1 MSTTASINT
10 LIYTRNDLL
19 KMQEAAFVSAVKNIN
34 SRNRELLKNDFGS
47 TLVRNCAWDAAD
59 TIVSRYLNTAEYYI
73 SVQQMYNRIV
83 HFSYDDASDPLANND
98 SIRKM
103 LYTTGIQDD
112 VSDIAQKCQ
121 QSQVKLFVKESHIS
135 SSGKKSTRYIDNSI
149 IERGKTAYRD
159 SQSSKNRDEVTG
171 KDGTRLEVDHVQ
183 AAATATYNSAYIT
196 SPEGIEALKN
206 FYNSPDNFE
215 MLEKVANGSKGDV
228 RVYGEDSSKF
238 NKEELS
244 ALINSCRAQLT
255 NDGND
260 SKSNVRVYDAEGNH
274 VLSNKG
280 ISDLRKEYRASLKE
294 KYLKEGKSSEDA
306 DSLAIK
312 EADREIASKYDD
324 ITYKVDAKTLA
335 DAVCERW
342 ENPGK
347 ESTKQELIEKGF
359 LGKDGKVPKDVRDR
373 LEAKLRRS
381 MDAESI
387 VILQILQNE
396 DYRAVTHDA
405 LSKTKQS
412 AKKILVGQIIYYV
425 LPPLVFETQE
435 IIRKK
440 DLTIDTFFTK
450 IKKAQKRVVSYVV
463 SKLKDILK
471 NTLGNML
478 HNFIRN
484 IFDILI
490 ALVKETVKR
499 FIKAIKQLVLA
510 LVNCVRIL
518 TSKTTSPAE
527 KADAITKTLAAAF
540 VGIGLEILFEYLE
553 KQFGLPNW
561 FMEPLQI
568 IVTIIATNLIMLILQ
583 KADLFD
589 VQYGLLVANI
599 ERVFDEEYE
608 SYVTQSEEIM
618 KQDERVFEEQMS
630 EIKAEIAE
638 IRTSIENLDFYTA
651 SVADDLN
658 RLNNIFDMGIDFNQ
672 EWAEYAKCV

>member
-83 HFSYDDASDPLANND
+83 HFTYDDASDPLANND

-135 SSGKKSTRYIDNSI
+135 SSGKKSTRYVDNSI
-149 IERGKTAYRD
+149 IEQGKTAYRD
-159 SQSSKNRDEVTG
+159 SQSSENRDEVTG
-171 KDGTRLEVDHVQ
+171 RDGTRLEVDHVQ
-183 AAATATYNSAYIT
+183 SAAAARYNSAYIT
-196 SPEGIEALKN
+196 SPAGIDALKR

-228 RVYGEDSSKF
+228 RIYAEGNRIL
-238 NKEELS
+238 NKEEVS
-244 ALINSCRAQLT
+244 A
-255 NDGND
+255 
-260 SKSNVRVYDAEGNH
+260 
-274 VLSNKG
+274 
-280 ISDLRKEYRASLKE
+280 LRKECRTQLEES
-294 KYLKEGKSSEDA
+294 YLKEGKSSEDA
-306 DSLAIK
+306 NRLADK
-312 EADREIASKYDD
+312 EADREITAKYD

-342 ENPGK
+342 ENAGK
-347 ESTKQELIEKGF
+347 ESTKLALVEKGF
-359 LGKDGKVPKDVRDR
+359 LDENGKVPANIRKQ
-373 LEAKLRRS
+373 LEANIRHS
-381 MDAESI
+381 MNKESA
-387 VILQILQNE
+387 VILQNA
-396 DYRAVTHDA
+396 DYRAVTRDA

-440 DLTIDTFFTK
+440 DLTLDNFFTK
-450 IKKAQKRVVSYVV
+450 IKKAQRRIVAYVV

-608 SYVTQSEEIM
+608 NYVTQSEEIM
-618 KQDERVFEEQMS
+618 KQDKRVFEEQMS

-638 IRTSIENLDFYTA
+638 IRASIENLDFYTA
-651 SVADDLN
+651 SVVDDLN
-658 RLNNIFDMGIDFNQ
+658 RLNDIFDMGIDFNQ

>member
-47 TLVRNCAWDAAD
+47 ALVRNCAWDAAD

-103 LYTTGIQDD
+103 LYTAGIQDD

-135 SSGKKSTRYIDNSI
+135 SSGKKSTRYVDSSI
-149 IERGKTAYRD
+149 IERGKRSYRN
-159 SQSSKNRDEVTG
+159 SPSFENRDEVTG

-206 FYNSPDNFE
+206 YYNSPDNFE

-260 SKSNVRVYDAEGNH
+260 SKSNVRVYDAEGNR
-274 VLSNKG
+274 VLGNKE
-280 ISDLRKEYRASLKE
+280 ISALRKEYRVRLKE

-306 DSLAIK
+306 NSLAIK
-312 EADREIASKYDD
+312 EADREIAAKYD
-324 ITYKVDAKTLA
+324 ITYKADAKTLA

-342 ENPGK
+342 ENAEK
-347 ESTKQELIEKGF
+347 ESTKQELVEKGF

-381 MDAESI
+381 MDAESV
-387 VILQILQNE
+387 VILQNA
-396 DYRAVTHDA
+396 DYRAVTRDA

-440 DLTIDTFFTK
+440 DLTLDNFFTK
-450 IKKAQKRVVSYVV
+450 IKKAQRRIVAYVV

-608 SYVTQSEEIM
+608 NYVTQSEEIM
-618 KQDERVFEEQMS
+618 KQDKRVFEEQMS

-638 IRTSIENLDFYTA
+638 IRASIENLDFYTA

-658 RLNNIFDMGIDFNQ
+658 RLNDIFDMGIDFNQ

>member
-135 SSGKKSTRYIDNSI
+135 SSGKKSTRYIDNNI

-183 AAATATYNSAYIT
+183 SAAAARYNSAYIT
-196 SPEGIEALKN
+196 SPAGIDALKR

-228 RVYGEDSSKF
+228 RIYAEGNRIL
-238 NKEELS
+238 NKEEVS
-244 ALINSCRAQLT
+244 A
-255 NDGND
+255 
-260 SKSNVRVYDAEGNH
+260 
-274 VLSNKG
+274 
-280 ISDLRKEYRASLKE
+280 LRKECRTQLKE
-294 KYLKEGKSSEDA
+294 NYLKEGKSSEDA
-306 DSLAIK
+306 NRLADK
-312 EADREIASKYDD
+312 EADREITAKYD

-342 ENPGK
+342 ENAGK
-347 ESTKQELIEKGF
+347 ESTKQALVEKGF
-359 LGKDGKVPKDVRDR
+359 LDENGKVPANIRKQ
-373 LEAKLRRS
+373 LEANIKHS
-381 MDAESI
+381 MNKESI
-387 VILQILQNE
+387 VILQNT

>member
-83 HFSYDDASDPLANND
+83 HFSYDDDSDPLANND

-135 SSGKKSTRYIDNSI
+135 SSGKKSTRYIDNNI
-149 IERGKTAYRD
+149 IERGKDIYRNSMSLD
-159 SQSSKNRDEVTG
+159 NRDEVTG
-171 KDGTRLEVDHVQ
+171 KAGSSLEVDHVQ

-196 SPEGIEALKN
+196 SPEGINNLKL
-206 FYNSPDNFE
+206 FYNSSDNFE

-228 RVYGEDSSKF
+228 RVYGVDSSKF
-238 NKEELS
+238 SKEEL
-244 ALINSCRAQLT
+244 ATLINSCRAQLM

-260 SKSNVRVYDAEGNH
+260 SKSNVRVYDAEGNR
-274 VLSNKG
+274 VLSNKE
-280 ISDLRKEYRASLKE
+280 ISALRKEYRASLKE

-306 DSLAIK
+306 NSLAIK
-312 EADREIASKYDD
+312 EADREISAKYD
-324 ITYKVDAKTLA
+324 ITYKADAKTLA
-335 DAVCERW
+335 DAMCKRW
-342 ENPGK
+342 ENAGK
-347 ESTKQELIEKGF
+347 ASTKQALIEKGF
-359 LGKDGKVPKDVRDR
+359 LGQDGKVPKDVRDR
-373 LEAKLRRS
+373 LEAKLKRS
-381 MDAESI
+381 MDAESV
-387 VILQILQNE
+387 VILQNA
-396 DYRAVTHDA
+396 DYCAVTHDA

-412 AKKILVGQIIYYV
+412 AKKILIGQIIYYV

-440 DLTIDTFFTK
+440 DLTIDNFFTK
-450 IKKAQKRVVSYVV
+450 IKKAQKRIVSYVV

-583 KADLFD
+583 KVDLFD

-599 ERVFDEEYE
+599 ERVFDEEYA
-608 SYVTQSEEIM
+608 SYVTRSEEIM

-638 IRTSIENLDFYTA
+638 IRTSIENLNFYTA

>member
-135 SSGKKSTRYIDNSI
+135 SSGKKSTRYIDSSI
-149 IERGKTAYRD
+149 IEQGKTAYRD
-159 SQSSKNRDEVTG
+159 SQSSENRDEVTG
-171 KDGTRLEVDHVQ
+171 RDGTRLEVDHVQ
-183 AAATATYNSAYIT
+183 SAAAARYNSAYIT
-196 SPEGIEALKN
+196 SPAGIDALKR

-228 RVYGEDSSKF
+228 RIYAEGNRIL
-238 NKEELS
+238 NKEEVS
-244 ALINSCRAQLT
+244 A
-255 NDGND
+255 
-260 SKSNVRVYDAEGNH
+260 
-274 VLSNKG
+274 
-280 ISDLRKEYRASLKE
+280 LRKECRTQLKE
-294 KYLKEGKSSEDA
+294 SYLKEGKSSEDA
-306 DSLAIK
+306 NRLADK
-312 EADREIASKYDD
+312 EADREITAKYD

-342 ENPGK
+342 ENAGK
-347 ESTKQELIEKGF
+347 ESTKLALVEKGF
-359 LGKDGKVPKDVRDR
+359 LDEKGKVPANIRKQ
-373 LEAKLRRS
+373 LEANIRHS
-381 MDAESI
+381 MNKESA
-387 VILQILQNE
+387 VILQNA

-440 DLTIDTFFTK
+440 DLTLDNFFTK
-450 IKKAQKRVVSYVV
+450 IKKAQKRIVSYVV

-499 FIKAIKQLVLA
+499 LIKAIKQLVLA

-608 SYVTQSEEIM
+608 NYVTQSEEIM
-618 KQDERVFEEQMS
+618 KQDKRVFEEQMS
-630 EIKAEIAE
+630 GIKAEIAK
-638 IRTSIENLDFYTA
+638 IRASIENLDFYTA

-658 RLNNIFDMGIDFNQ
+658 RLNDIFDMGIDFNQ

>member
-34 SRNRELLKNDFGS
+34 ARNRELLKNDFGS
-47 TLVRNCAWDAAD
+47 ALVRNCAWDAAD

-103 LYTTGIQDD
+103 LYTAGIQDD

-135 SSGKKSTRYIDNSI
+135 SSGKKSTRYIDSSI
-149 IERGKTAYRD
+149 IERGKRSYRD
-159 SQSSKNRDEVTG
+159 SPSFENRDEVTG
-171 KDGTRLEVDHVQ
+171 KEGDRLEVDHVQ

-228 RVYGEDSSKF
+228 RIYADGNRILSKS
-238 NKEELS
+238 EIS
-244 ALINSCRAQLT
+244 ALRKERRAQL
-255 NDGND
+255 
-260 SKSNVRVYDAEGNH
+260 
-274 VLSNKG
+274 
-280 ISDLRKEYRASLKE
+280 KEN
-294 KYLKEGKSSEDA
+294 YLKEGRSSEDA
-306 DSLAIK
+306 NRLADK
-312 EADREIASKYDD
+312 EVDREITTKYD
-324 ITYKVDAKTLA
+324 ITHKVDAKTLA

-347 ESTKQELIEKGF
+347 ESTKQELVEKGF

-381 MDAESI
+381 MDAESV
-387 VILQILQNE
+387 VILQNA

-435 IIRKK
+435 IIHKK

-490 ALVKETVKR
+490 AVVKETVKR

-618 KQDERVFEEQMS
+618 KQDKRVFEEQMS

-638 IRTSIENLDFYTA
+638 IRASIENLDFYTA

-658 RLNNIFDMGIDFNQ
+658 RLNDIFDMGIDFNQ